1 MVFYYPKT
9 QGITYLTINKLSVLI
24 WSMVLKHLLLRNKF
38 LRKK

>member
-24 WSMVLKHLLLRNKF
+24 WSMVLKTPVTTKQVSP
-38 LRKK
+38 